1 MKKQLFKNVIS
12 LLVITFLLGSCSN
25 NLSEHSQ
32 FSVNVPKTVK
42 SEIAKNISEMKN
54 NGLFD
59 SFIKKAEER
68 SAENKLSEEDLQL
81 LRFINETD
89 DVLYEISKEE
99 NGDKELKIIECLF
112 CESTVGDVMNAFYDL
127 SEDMGDAYR
136 DKINSLNQ
144 KKAFDLEAES
154 SRNVFA
160 DTNSIK
166 LCYYLNNDIESRKA
180 YAPDFD
186 KSTRYWYSGFCAAS
200 IAGCIAAS
208 YGGFWTRIVG
218 IAAATAGLGSM
229 AAQLGIWCYC
239 SDLGNLV
246 SALKDQDAYTCNK
259 ILQSDLG
266 KVYGDIILETSLTL
280 TACYATPAG
289 RAFVYLVI
297 GKINAFIS
305 VILKILPAGIDYAI
319 GGVPIKLIVL

>member
-1 MKKQLFKNVIS
+1 MKKHLFINVIS
-12 LLVITFLLGSCSN
+12 FLIITFLLGSCSN

-32 FSVNVPKTVK
+32 LSVNLQKTGR
-42 SEIAKNISEMKN
+42 SEIAKTISDMKD

-59 SFIKKAEER
+59 SFIKKVEER
-68 SAENKLSEEDLQL
+68 SAENNLSEEDLQV

-89 DVLYEISKEE
+89 EVLDEISKGE
-99 NGDKELKIIECLF
+99 NGDKELKIINCLF
-112 CESTVGDVMNAFYDL
+112 CEATVDDVMNAFYDL
-127 SEDMGDAYR
+127 SEDMGDAYK

-144 KKAFDLEAES
+144 MSLSASDTEF
-154 SRNVFA
+154 SRNA
-160 DTNSIK
+160 CTNTHSIK
-166 LCYYLNNDIESRKA
+166 LSYYLNNNIESRRA

-186 KSTRYWYSGFCAAS
+186 KSTRNWYTGFCAAS